1 MELKNMSLQRKRKKN
16 FIIDTKG
23 QIINSC
29 HRKYVVQAYN
39 EEEAKR
45 IAKSQFMMDYSANSD
60 SLQINVEKK
69 SNILLCFAFIMLCFS
84 VFLSYRT
91 WVSGHSSYIIAPSL
105 KTIVYSLIFYMAF
118 FVRAKGIHIFKSPK
132 DVLFC
137 ILIIFAWASILEI
150 LLAKKTLH
158 LLGIIPFSIST
169 ENLLIF
175 SLVFSLFGIKIVSC
189 LCYIIIAFFALTNLS
204 IIGTA
209 MGSLWGPIYMICTY
223 IGIMI
228 YIANDYELHGIVS
241 IVNYSSNKIA
251 DGLKNDFFYGEQQAG
266 KINSYIRDKRK

>member
-91 WVSGHSSYIIAPSL
+91 
-105 KTIVYSLIFYMAF
+105 
-118 FVRAKGIHIFKSPK
+118 
-132 DVLFC
+132 
-137 ILIIFAWASILEI
+137 
-150 LLAKKTLH
+150 
-158 LLGIIPFSIST
+158 
-169 ENLLIF
+169 
-175 SLVFSLFGIKIVSC
+175 
-189 LCYIIIAFFALTNLS
+189 
-204 IIGTA
+204 
-209 MGSLWGPIYMICTY
+209 
-223 IGIMI
+223 
-228 YIANDYELHGIVS
+228 
-241 IVNYSSNKIA
+241 
-251 DGLKNDFFYGEQQAG
+251 
-266 KINSYIRDKRK
+266 